1 MESVENR
8 SDVGGVGQFPLDV
21 VAHLVAMDIV
31 AVAYFKFYV
40 SVFPLMKIVV
50 ERHAPLEAVLLEGVT
65 APEPQRYFFLLRKL
79 IVGTEIY
86 LVGDATLMVV
96 AHI

>member
-1 MESVENR
+1 ME
-8 SDVGGVGQFPLDV
+8 
-21 VAHLVAMDIV
+21 
-31 AVAYFKFYV
+31 
-40 SVFPLMKIVV
+40 IVV
-50 ERHAPLEAVLLEGVT
+50 EWHAPIKPVLLEGVT